1 MFVPSVQDSFA
12 CEKTLLE
19 DHAEVYDWKF
29 KVYPPKV
36 IALENIELVTE
47 SIRVHDVR
55 VGMLI
60 HLVKSKNVSSGT
72 ELTSFLRIF

>member
-1 MFVPSVQDSFA
+1 MFAPSVQDSFA
-12 CEKTLLE
+12 YEATLLE

-36 IALENIELVTE
+36 IALENIKLVTE

-60 HLVKSKNVSSGT
+60 HLVKSKNVSNGT

>member
-1 MFVPSVQDSFA
+1 MFAPSVQDSFA
-12 CEKTLLE
+12 CEATLLE
-19 DHAEVYDWKF
+19 DHAEIYDWKF
-29 KVYPPKV
+29 KVYPSKV

-60 HLVKSKNVSSGT
+60 HLVKSKNVSSET